1 MGAAA
6 SIQTTVNTLNEK
18 ISNKLEQS
26 AEASASANCDIE
38 IGNIIFRQNRGC
50 NVTVKNLCSSK
61 ADAQLDAVIKAAAE
75 TFDTL
80 TPEQKAY
87 VPSLFTAALNI
98 QTSVN
103 TVVKDF
109 ETYVKQKCKSDAII
123 KNKLKIQNI
132 LIDECAAPA
141 GTTTNFE
148 FINSGTSQ
156 GICAIKSLMDVTTK
170 ASTNISP
177 TQSAG
182 FGYQYYIIAA
192 IVAIIGLML
201 LYYIKRMFFMSTQ
214 DKIKVILASKPDVHW
229 TSYIDTFFSH
239 IPTVVDISK
248 QK

>member
-6 SIQTTVNTLNEK
+6 SIQTTVNTLSEK
-18 ISNKLEQS
+18 ISNKLEQT
-26 AEASASANCDIE
+26 AEATASTNCDIE
-38 IGNIIFRQNRGC
+38 IGNIIFRQNKGC

-61 ADAQLDAVIKAAAE
+61 ADAQLDAVVKAAAE
-75 TFDTL
+75 TFETL

-109 ETYVKQKCKSDAII
+109 ETYVKQKCKSDSVI
-123 KNKLKIQNI
+123 KNKLKVQNI
-132 LIDECAAPA
+132 LIDECASPP

-156 GICAIKSLMDVTTK
+156 GICAIKTLMDVTTK

-177 TQSAG
+177 KQSTG

-192 IVAIIGLML
+192 VVVILAL
-201 LYYIKRMFFMSTQ
+201 LFVYYTKRMFFMSTQ

-239 IPTVVDISK
+239 VPTVVDVSR
-248 QK
+248 QN